1 MDKPAHLGA
10 LKLFSYLAAALGVLF
25 GIIEM
30 LGALAMLRH
39 GLAVGLLSLAPG
51 LLTILG
57 ALAGL
62 GLVLAF
68 IALVEAA
75 VDTRNLLFE
84 LQSDLRVER
93 IEVAS
98 AGEPELRAVGAE

>member
-10 LKLFSYLAAALGVLF
+10 LKLFSYLAAALGVFF
-25 GIIEM
+25 GIVEM

-39 GLAVGLLSLAPG
+39 GLAVGLISLAPG

-68 IALVEAA
+68 VALVEATI
-75 VDTRNLLFE
+75 DTRNSYNF
-84 LQSDLRVER
+84 V
-93 IEVAS
+93 
-98 AGEPELRAVGAE
+98 

>member
-39 GLAVGLLSLAPG
+39 GLAVGLISLAPG

-68 IALVEAA
+68 IALVEATI
-75 VDTRNLLFE
+75 DTRNLLFE

-98 AGEPELRAVGAE
+98 VSEPELRAVGAE

>member
-10 LKLFSYLAAALGVLF
+10 LKLFSYLAAAPGVFF

-30 LGALAMLRH
+30 
-39 GLAVGLLSLAPG
+39 
-51 LLTILG
+51 LG

-68 IALVEAA
+68 IALVEATI
-75 VDTRNLLFE
+75 DTRNLLFE

-98 AGEPELRAVGAE
+98 VSEPELRASYNFV